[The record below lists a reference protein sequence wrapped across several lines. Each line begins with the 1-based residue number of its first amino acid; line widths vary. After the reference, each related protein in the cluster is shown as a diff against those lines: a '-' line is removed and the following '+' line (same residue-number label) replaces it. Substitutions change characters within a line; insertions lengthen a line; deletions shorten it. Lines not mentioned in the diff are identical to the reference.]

1 VAARDQLLAAAE
13 RLIAE
18 RGIDVPVRDIALAAG
33 QRNNSAV
40 NYHFGSRDGLID
52 AVIERRMVA
61 LEARRMELLAAHEA
75 VGADDVRS
83 LVAVLVTPQLELVGQ
98 PGATHYA
105 RFLEAVRNHP
115 VIIDRARLEGAGR
128 AAVRI
133 VALRLDRALGEF
145 PAALRRRRLEAMAS
159 AMFALLADFERAV
172 ESGAVARARRE
183 RVADDIVDMLAGLV
197 TAAPIT
203 AVPTGARVRR

>member
-1 VAARDQLLAAAE
+1 MSAREQLLAAAE

-18 RGIDVPVRDIALAAG
+18 QGIDAPVRDIALAAG

-40 NYHFGSRDGLID
+40 SYHFGSRDGLVD
-52 AVIERRMVA
+52 AVIESRMLG
-61 LEARRMELLAAHEA
+61 LEARRMQLLAEHEA
-75 VGADDVRS
+75 CGADDVRS
-83 LVAVLVTPQLELVGQ
+83 LVAVLVTPQLELIGQ

-115 VIIDRARLEGAGR
+115 TIKDRARLDGAGR

-133 VALRLDRALGEF
+133 VALRLDRALGQY
-145 PAALRRRRLEAMAS
+145 PASLRRSRLEAMAS

-172 ESGAVARARRE
+172 ESGAVTRAQRE
-183 RVADDIVDMLAGLV
+183 RGAADIIDMLAGLV
-197 TAAPIT
+197 LAAPTAAR
-203 AVPTGARVRR
+203 AHR

>member
-1 VAARDQLLAAAE
+1 MAAREQLLAAAE

-18 RGIDVPVRDIALAAG
+18 RGIEVPMRDIAVAGG

-52 AVIERRMVA
+52 AVIESRMVA
-61 LEARRMELLAAHEA
+61 LEARRLQLLAEHEA
-75 VGADDVRS
+75 AGGDDVRS
-83 LVAVLVTPQLELVGQ
+83 LVAVLVRPQLELVGQ

-115 VIIDRARLEGAGR
+115 VIMDRARLDGAGR

-133 VALRLDRALGEF
+133 VALRLDRALTGF
-145 PAALRRRRLEAMAS
+145 PPALRRRRLEAMAS
-159 AMFALLADFERAV
+159 AMFALLADFERSV
-172 ESGAVARARRE
+172 ESGDVQPAQRA

-197 TAAPIT
+197 TAATP
-203 AVPTGARVRR
+203 VRAHR